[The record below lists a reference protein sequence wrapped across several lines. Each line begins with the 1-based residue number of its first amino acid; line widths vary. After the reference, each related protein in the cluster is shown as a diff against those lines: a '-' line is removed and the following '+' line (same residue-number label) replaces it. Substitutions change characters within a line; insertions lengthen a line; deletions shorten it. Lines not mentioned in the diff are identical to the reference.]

1 MYSLDEVRAVDEEI
15 AQAIVEEQKRQDSHI
30 ELIASENFVSEN
42 IRQVSPKTGKPIK
55 VNTFKWKVAE
65 LRELVSNYLDACYN
79 MCEE

>member
-1 MYSLDEVRAVDEEI
+1 MANIIINKVHCTLGFVFGYD
-15 AQAIVEEQKRQDSHI
+15 VEAMKKQ
-30 ELIASENFVSEN
+30 ELENFVSEN

-79 MCEE
+79 MCKE